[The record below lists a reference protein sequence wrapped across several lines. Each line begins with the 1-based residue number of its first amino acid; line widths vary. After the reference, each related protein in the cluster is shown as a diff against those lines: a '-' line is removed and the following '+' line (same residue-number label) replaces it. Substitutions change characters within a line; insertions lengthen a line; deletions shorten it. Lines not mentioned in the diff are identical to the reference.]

1 MIESIKQKAT
11 EHGIK
16 FAVLPMDCILDVKN
30 DMEKL
35 LIVDGLN
42 LHFQMFF
49 GMPSRIIN
57 ANGKA
62 IQGTLGFV
70 GAFIKIIK
78 MTNPTHIVVLF
89 DGEHPNDRA
98 ELLVE
103 YKANRT
109 DYSTVPE
116 EESPFSQLQDVY
128 DALTF
133 INIKHTEVVE
143 LETDDVIASYTHT
156 YGNEGQIVIASF
168 DSDFFQLISENVRV
182 LQYRGDNTVICDTE
196 YIQNKYS
203 ISPCQYAD
211 FKSLTGDNSDNI
223 KGADKVGPKTASAL
237 INQFGSLQEI
247 LNNADKIG
255 KPSIRESIIRNT
267 NRLQNNYKLIKL
279 ENRAILP
286 FTFNELAYSYNG
298 ITTNE
303 VLKGIGLR

>member
-1 MIESIKQKAT
+1 MK
-11 EHGIK
+11 
-16 FAVLPMDCILDVKN
+16 
-30 DMEKL
+30 KL

-98 ELLVE
+98 ELLAE

-133 INIKHTEVVE
+133 MNIKHIEAAE

-156 YGNEGQIVIASF
+156 YKGEGQIVISSF
-168 DSDFFQLISENVRV
+168 DSDFFQLISNNVRV
-182 LQYRGDNTVICDTE
+182 LRYRGDNTVVCEVE
-196 YIQNKYS
+196 YIQNKYG

-223 KGADKVGPKTASAL
+223 KGADKVGPKTASKL

-247 LNNADKIG
+247 LNNAVEIE

-267 NRLQNNYKLIKL
+267 ERLQNNYKLIKL
-279 ENRAILP
+279 EDRATLP
-286 FTFNELAYSYNG
+286 FTLDELAYTYNG

-303 VLKGIGLR
+303 VLKGIKLR

>member
-1 MIESIKQKAT
+1 
-11 EHGIK
+11 
-16 FAVLPMDCILDVKN
+16 
-30 DMEKL
+30 MEKL

-70 GAFIKIIK
+70 GAFIKIMK

-98 ELLVE
+98 ELLAE

-133 INIKHTEVVE
+133 MNIKHTEVAE

-156 YGNEGQIVIASF
+156 YDNRGQIVIASF
-168 DSDFFQLISENVRV
+168 DSDFFQLISDKVKV
-182 LQYRGDNTVICDTE
+182 LRYRGDNTVVCDTE
-196 YIQNKYS
+196 YVQSKYG
-203 ISPCQYAD
+203 ISPYQYAD
-211 FKSLTGDNSDNI
+211 FKSLAGDNSDNI
-223 KGADKVGPKTASAL
+223 KGAEKVGLKTAAAL
-237 INQFGSLQEI
+237 IKQFGYLQEI
-247 LNNADKIG
+247 INNADKIE
-255 KPSIRESIIRNT
+255 KPSIRESIIRNAD
-267 NRLQNNYKLIKL
+267 RLQNNYKLIKL
-279 ENRAILP
+279 EDRATLP
-286 FTFNELAYSYNG
+286 FGFDELVYSYNG

>member
-1 MIESIKQKAT
+1 M
-11 EHGIK
+11 G
-16 FAVLPMDCILDVKN
+16 
-30 DMEKL
+30 KL

-70 GAFIKIIK
+70 GALIKIMK

-98 ELLVE
+98 ELLAE
-103 YKANRT
+103 YKANRM

-128 DALTF
+128 DALNF
-133 INIKHTEVVE
+133 MDIKHTEIAE
-143 LETDDVIASYTHT
+143 LETDDVIASYT
-156 YGNEGQIVIASF
+156 YAYENKEQIVIASF
-168 DSDFFQLISENVRV
+168 DSDFFQLVSDNVSV
-182 LQYRGDNTVICDTE
+182 LRYRGDNTVICDIE
-196 YIQNKYS
+196 YIQNKYG

-223 KGADKVGPKTASAL
+223 KGAEKVGLKTAAEL
-237 INQFGSLQEI
+237 INQFGYLQEVI
-247 LNNADKIG
+247 NNADKIER
-255 KPSIRESIIRNT
+255 PSICESIIRNT
-267 NRLQNNYKLIKL
+267 DRLQNNYKLIKL
-279 ENRAILP
+279 EDRATLP
-286 FTFNELAYSYNG
+286 FCFDELYYIYNG